1 MSVRNGL
8 LALLSRKQ
16 SYGYELRAGYE
27 RDTGTGPINIG
38 QVYTTLR
45 RLERDGL
52 VVALDTGD
60 PDRTSYALT
69 QAGSTELDRWFAAP
83 LEVTDPG
90 RDELVVKIHL
100 AITTP
105 GIDAQQ
111 VIATQRAA
119 TLRALQATTAVKAR
133 MAADDIVGLIN
144 ADYAISRAESELRW
158 LELASQRLARS
169 ERTSPPGAPT

>member
-8 LALLSRKQ
+8 LALLAHQQ
-16 SYGYELRAGYE
+16 SYGYELRADYE
-27 RDTGTGPINIG
+27 RSTGTGPINVG
-38 QVYTTLR
+38 QIYTTLR

-60 PDRTSYALT
+60 AERTSYALT
-69 QAGSTELDRWFAAP
+69 DAGASELKQWFATP
-83 LEVTDPG
+83 LDVGDPG
-90 RDELVVKIHL
+90 RDELVAKVHL

-105 GIDAQQ
+105 GVDAQQ

-119 TLRALQATTAVKAR
+119 TLRALQATTAAKAR
-133 MAADDIVGLIN
+133 TAADDIVGLIN
-144 ADYAISRAESELRW
+144 TDYAISRAESELQW

-169 ERTSPPGAPT
+169 HRISPPGAPT

>member
-8 LALLSRKQ
+8 LALLARNQ

-45 RLERDGL
+45 RLERDGF

-60 PDRTSYALT
+60 ADRTSYALT
-69 QAGSTELDRWFAAP
+69 DLGAAELHHWFATP
-83 LEVTDPG
+83 LDVSDPG

-105 GIDAQQ
+105 GVDAQQ
-111 VIATQRAA
+111 VMATQRAA
-119 TLRALQATTAVKAR
+119 TLRALQTTTAAKAR
-133 MAADDIVGLIN
+133 TAADDIVGLIN

-158 LELASQRLARS
+158 LELASQRLARDG
-169 ERTSPPGAPT
+169 RTSPPGART